1 MLSSPPAPVKTKDA
15 PAPQAL
21 FRPPARLQTS
31 RARFPFSGGTRV
43 SDAPFVVR
51 LSWGL
56 SRWGRD
62 LVRLRHQYTEPRP
75 AVKGGEDFTASQT
88 SRRPSNACDNVWASA
103 YSRSPPEG
111 SPRARRVTRNE

>member
-1 MLSSPPAPVKTKDA
+1 MLPSPRAPVKTKDA
-15 PAPQAL
+15 PTPPAL

-31 RARFPFSGGTRV
+31 RARFPFSGRTRV

-62 LVRLRHQYTEPRP
+62 LVRLRHQYTGARP
-75 AVKGGEDFTASQT
+75 PVKGGEDF
-88 SRRPSNACDNVWASA
+88 PG
-103 YSRSPPEG
+103 RSDLAPGPQ
-111 SPRARRVTRNE
+111 RLRQR

>member
-1 MLSSPPAPVKTKDA
+1 MLPSPPAPVKTKDA
-15 PAPQAL
+15 PAPPAL
-21 FRPPARLQTS
+21 FPPPARLQTS

-62 LVRLRHQYTEPRP
+62 LVRLRHQYTGPP
-75 AVKGGEDFTASQT
+75 PPVKGVQSCPTG
-88 SRRPSNACDNVWASA
+88 PSNLASPLQRLRQRMGIGVFQIA
-103 YSRSPPEG
+103 
-111 SPRARRVTRNE
+111 ARRQP